1 MYIATLINWDSE
13 HRSAGTAWIRV
24 FDTVASVDVD
34 PITAEPGQ
42 TARQAVEA
50 AGWTVASKPVRERS
64 GKYKF
69 RIERA
74 EAAQVP
80 PAGLSTRGA
89 EAAVAG
95 LLGRAGLI

>member
-1 MYIATLINWDSE
+1 MYIATLIDWDNE

-24 FDTVASVDVD
+24 FDTVASVDAD
-34 PITAEPGQ
+34 PITVEPGQ

-50 AGWTVASKPVRERS
+50 AGWRVASKPVRERS

-74 EAAQVP
+74 QQEAAQAP
-80 PAGLSTRGA
+80 MAARGA
-89 EAAVAG
+89 EAAIAG
-95 LLGRAGLI
+95 LLGRAGLV